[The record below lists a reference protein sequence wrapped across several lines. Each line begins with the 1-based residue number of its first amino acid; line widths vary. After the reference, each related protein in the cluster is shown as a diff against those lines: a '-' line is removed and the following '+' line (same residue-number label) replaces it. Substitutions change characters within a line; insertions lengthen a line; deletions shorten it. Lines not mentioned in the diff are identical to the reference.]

1 MKRIFLKE
9 LSEEQISSIVSEYEN
24 EVLEKFDKIVNN
36 YPLNEERNFSTIRR
50 MKKAMGSSLDKTV
63 LNVYIDKNTKKTFG
77 VGTNYD
83 EPKTLFCLKTKRDIT
98 EEKIIEIKLYVEN
111 ILFLKSNDLNIN
123 IIRKLDSIFHNL
135 GYSSADG
142 GFVKLIKT
150 TYKKSSLSDKS
161 LLVDS
166 KKKLTVGDS
175 INFKDGRTGIVEDY
189 DDRYYYVRDNNSNL
203 IKIKMKDDK
212 QDYINRNRNKLQN
225 MKNGEVIEIDNF
237 GQIYKILKI
246 TNNEY
251 AITNEESFYSSF
263 CHPSEYERAEK
274 SKYFSNKSTYLTKT
288 VLETYKKRIENII
301 GPIMDVSIPDG
312 NYRMLTK
319 LTSKPYWTSTPY
331 SSMNSGGYEHYG
343 KSGTYRKNVF
353 IGNGSSSHGN
363 LGQVG
368 YYKNAIAKELVIVF
382 FKMEFSE
389 KFLNSKLEEL
399 KSKSKEIIDIA
410 SVPGGKLYGIEEK
423 STIKYYLS
431 PLEDKNIEP
440 IATQTVNSS
449 KGTIYAPHVESK
461 YWKLDIEK
469 KLIEQR
475 IKEGGFYI
483 YYGNGND
490 WLNGVKNLKELDFV
504 AIGFGFKSSSEII
517 IINNQEKLDNIK
529 NNSKGIYIMI
539 MCLKSKLNEFDIVW
553 NQDQE
558 EVDKILCD
566 KFYGK

>member
-203 IKIKMKDDK
+203 IKIKMKDENEMEIGK
-212 QDYINRNRNKLQN
+212 DYYAKAMRGEISVLDAENLSQRAAVEELCKRNK
-225 MKNGEVIEIDNF
+225 IPF
-237 GQIYKILKI
+237 HF
-246 TNNEY
+246 
-251 AITNEESFYSSF
+251 ESWDD
-263 CHPSEYERAEK
+263 
-274 SKYFSNKSTYLTKT
+274 L
-288 VLETYKKRIENII
+288 
-301 GPIMDVSIPDG
+301 
-312 NYRMLTK
+312 
-319 LTSKPYWTSTPY
+319 
-331 SSMNSGGYEHYG
+331 
-343 KSGTYRKNVF
+343 
-353 IGNGSSSHGN
+353 
-363 LGQVG
+363 
-368 YYKNAIAKELVIVF
+368 AK
-382 FKMEFSE
+382 
-389 KFLNSKLEEL
+389 
-399 KSKSKEIIDIA
+399 
-410 SVPGGKLYGIEEK
+410 G
-423 STIKYYLS
+423 
-431 PLEDKNIEP
+431 
-440 IATQTVNSS
+440 
-449 KGTIYAPHVESK
+449 
-461 YWKLDIEK
+461 
-469 KLIEQR
+469 
-475 IKEGGFYI
+475 
-483 YYGNGND
+483 
-490 WLNGVKNLKELDFV
+490 
-504 AIGFGFKSSSEII
+504 
-517 IINNQEKLDNIK
+517 
-529 NNSKGIYIMI
+529 
-539 MCLKSKLNEFDIVW
+539 
-553 NQDQE
+553 
-558 EVDKILCD
+558 
-566 KFYGK
+566 